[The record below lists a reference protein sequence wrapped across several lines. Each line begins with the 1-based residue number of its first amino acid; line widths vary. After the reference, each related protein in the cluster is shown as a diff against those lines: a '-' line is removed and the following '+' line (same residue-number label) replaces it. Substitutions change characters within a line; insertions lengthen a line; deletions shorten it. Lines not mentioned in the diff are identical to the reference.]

1 MSIKFSGLID
11 SFLKMIGMKYILIW
25 SCLQLFSFIPQ
36 LTYGQAA
43 ELTGT
48 KRFEIYSNTVQDSF
62 TISIYIP
69 PGQAPELLPVLY
81 VFDADML
88 FAMVYDIV
96 RWLQWGKKIPPVAL
110 VGIGYGKDQNTWWN
124 KRSRD
129 FTAMPDSSEVWG
141 RWPLAGGS
149 ANFIKF
155 LSKELKP
162 HLSPNYGLSAT
173 QHIFLGISFGGL
185 LGAHILFTQPEL
197 FDKYILLGPALKWNH
212 ADIFN
217 LYRHYTPNQSAL
229 KAQVFTAVGALDS
242 PHILE
247 PWKQFVEVL
256 SSWSHAGLTLD
267 SWLIPGEDHFSMLP
281 VALPRSLQAVL
292 KK

>member
-1 MSIKFSGLID
+1 MHKIFCFLFLGLLFPTHD
-11 SFLKMIGMKYILIW
+11 SMGQQAQLPETNTFP
-25 SCLQLFSFIPQ
+25 LFS
-36 LTYGQAA
+36 
-43 ELTGT
+43 
-48 KRFEIYSNTVQDSF
+48 NWVQDSF

-69 PGQAPELLPVLY
+69 PGQAPELLPVIY

-88 FAMVYDIV
+88 FAMVYDVV
-96 RWLQWGKKIPPVAL
+96 RWLNWGKKIPPVAL
-110 VGIGYGKDQNTWWN
+110 VGIGYGKDQKTWWD

-129 FTAMPDSSEVWG
+129 FTATPDSSEVWG
-141 RWPLAGGS
+141 RWPLAGGG

-162 HLSPNYGLSAT
+162 HLSQNYGLGAT
-173 QHIFLGISFGGL
+173 QDIFLGVSFGGL
-185 LGAHILFTQPEL
+185 FGAHILFTQPEL

-217 LYRHYTPNQSAL
+217 LYRHYTHNHSAL

-242 PHILE
+242 DHILD

-256 SSWSHAGLTLD
+256 SSWSHTGLTFD
-267 SWLIPGEDHFSMLP
+267 SWLIPGEDHFSMVP
-281 VALPRSLQAVL
+281 VALPRSLQVVL
-292 KK
+292 KP